1 MKKSELTEMVR
12 KIVRE
17 EKTLK
22 EQTYSP
28 MTPQQKIAQRQLAIA
43 KQSAANADAIAARK
57 ELMNINKQ

>member
-12 KIVRE
+12 KIVRDA
-17 EKTLK
+17 KTIK

-28 MTPQQKIAQRQLAIA
+28 MTQQQKIAQRNLAIS
-43 KQSAANADAIAARK
+43 KQKAADADANAARK

>member
-17 EKTLK
+17 AKTIN

-28 MTPQQKIAQRQLAIA
+28 MTPQQKLAQKKLAIA
-43 KQSAANADAIAARK
+43 KQDAANADAMAARK
-57 ELMNINKQ
+57 ELTNINKL